1 MVQMYIKKVYHLGN
15 SGHRKSGLKNFFGL
29 FAKNPHLCV
38 NMNLTENI
46 RLALRA
52 ISANKLRTALTL
64 LIIIFGIM
72 ALIGILTATEGINKS
87 VLNSFSE
94 MGSNTFSIK
103 NEGEVRRKR
112 RRKALSAN
120 PVITMLQCQSFKKDY
135 KYPATVTQS
144 IEADGNAVVRYESK
158 KTNPNVRILG
168 VDEDY
173 LKVAGWSVREGR
185 NFSKQEID
193 NGQNVILLGK
203 DLVNKLFDTASGVV
217 GKMIN
222 IGSGKYRVVGLLA
235 AKGASQV
242 SNDNLAMIPVVTAKR
257 TFGDD
262 NSSYAM
268 SVMVNNVSELDRAVD
283 EASGVFRRIRKIRL
297 GDDPD
302 FDISKSDK
310 AAQQTMNVIGNVNI
324 ATVVIGILTLI
335 GAGIGLMNIML
346 VSVNER
352 TREIGVSKAL
362 GATKRVIRIQFL
374 TESTTICVLGG
385 IIGIIM
391 GVIMG
396 NVVGIFL
403 HTPFI
408 MPWVWIISGFIF
420 TFIIGLA
427 AGIYPAILASNLN
440 PVEALRYE

>member
-1 MVQMYIKKVYHLGN
+1 
-15 SGHRKSGLKNFFGL
+15 
-29 FAKNPHLCV
+29 
-38 NMNLTENI
+38 MNLTENI

-52 ISANKLRTALTL
+52 ITANKLRTALTL
-64 LIIIFGIM
+64 MIIIFGIM
-72 ALIGILTATEGINKS
+72 ALIGILTATEGINQS
-87 VLNSFSE
+87 VLSSFSE

-103 NEGEVRRKR
+103 NEGEVRRRR
-112 RRKALSAN
+112 RRKAMTTN
-120 PVITMLQCQSFKKDY
+120 PVITMLQCQEFKKNY

-144 IEADGNAVVRYESK
+144 IEADGNAVVKYESK
-158 KTNPNVRILG
+158 KTNPNVRVIG

-173 LKVAGWSVREGR
+173 LKVSGWSIREGR
-185 NFSKQEID
+185 NFSKQEVD

-203 DLVNKLFDTASGVV
+203 DLVKKIFDTEAGVV

-242 SNDNLAMIPVVTAKR
+242 SNDNIAMIPVVTAKR

-262 NSSYAM
+262 NSSYNM

-283 EASGVFRRIRKIRL
+283 EATGVFRNVRKVRL

-310 AAQQTMNVIGNVNI
+310 AAQQTLDVVGNVNV
-324 ATVVIGILTLI
+324 ATIVIGILTLI

-362 GATKRVIRIQFL
+362 GATKRVIQIQFL
-374 TESTTICVLGG
+374 TESTTICMIGG
-385 IIGIIM
+385 VIGIIM
-391 GVIMG
+391 GVLMG
-396 NVVGIFL
+396 NLVGMAL

-408 MPWVWIISGFIF
+408 MPWMWICIGFVF
-420 TFIIGLA
+420 TFIIGIA

>member
-1 MVQMYIKKVYHLGN
+1 
-15 SGHRKSGLKNFFGL
+15 
-29 FAKNPHLCV
+29 
-38 NMNLTENI
+38 
-46 RLALRA
+46 
-52 ISANKLRTALTL
+52 
-64 LIIIFGIM
+64 
-72 ALIGILTATEGINKS
+72 
-87 VLNSFSE
+87 

-103 NEGEVRRKR
+103 NEGEVRRR
-112 RRKALSAN
+112 RHRKALTVN
-120 PVITMLQCQSFKKDY
+120 PVITMLQCQEFKKNY
-135 KYPATVTQS
+135 HYPATVTQS
-144 IEADGNAVVRYESK
+144 IEADGNAVVKYESK

-168 VDEDY
+168 VDDDY
-173 LKVAGWSVREGR
+173 LKVAGWSIREGR

-203 DLVNKLFDTASGVV
+203 DLVKKIFDTEKDIV

-242 SNDNLAMIPVVTAKR
+242 SNDNIAMIPVVTAKR

-262 NSSYAM
+262 NSSYNM
-268 SVMVNNVSELDRAVD
+268 SVMVNKVSDLGLAMD
-283 EASGVFRRIRKIRL
+283 EAKGVFRNVRKVRL

-302 FDISKSDK
+302 FDISNSDK
-310 AAQQTMNVIGNVNI
+310 TAQQTLDMTSKISM
-324 ATVVIGILTLI
+324 ATIVIGILTLI

-374 TESTTICVLGG
+374 TESTTICMIGG
-385 IIGIIM
+385 MIGIIM
-391 GVIMG
+391 GVIAG
-396 NVVGIFL
+396 NVVSVFL

-408 MPWVWIISGFIF
+408 MPWVWISLGFIF
-420 TFIIGLA
+420 TFLIGIA

>member
-1 MVQMYIKKVYHLGN
+1 MTKIK
-15 SGHRKSGLKNFFGL
+15 
-29 FAKNPHLCV
+29 HLCDS
-38 NMNLTENI
+38 MNLTENI

-52 ISANKLRTALTL
+52 IAANKLRTALTL

-72 ALIGILTATEGINKS
+72 ALIGILTATQGINQS

-103 NEGEVRRKR
+103 NEGEVRRRR
-112 RRKALSAN
+112 RRKALTTN
-120 PVITMLQCQSFKKDY
+120 PAITMLQCQDFKKKY
-135 KYPATVTQS
+135 HYPAMVTQS
-144 IEADGNAVVRYESK
+144 IEADGNAVVKYESK

-168 VDEDY
+168 IDEDY
-173 LKVAGWSVREGR
+173 LKVGGWSISQGR

-203 DLVNKLFDTASGVV
+203 DLVKKLFDKETGVV
-217 GKMIN
+217 GNMVN
-222 IGSGKYRVVGLLA
+222 IGSSKYRVIGLLA

-262 NSSYAM
+262 NSSYTLN
-268 SVMVNNVSELDRAVD
+268 VMVDKIAELDRAVD
-283 EASGVFRRIRKIRL
+283 EANGVFRSVRKVRL

-302 FDISKSDK
+302 FDIAKSDK
-310 AAQQTMNVIGNVNI
+310 AAQQTLDVVGNVNI
-324 ATVVIGILTLI
+324 ATIVIGILTLI

-374 TESTTICVLGG
+374 TESTTICVIGG

-391 GVIMG
+391 GVAAG
-396 NVVGIFL
+396 NVVSVFL

-408 MPWVWIISGFIF
+408 MPWVWIITGFIF
-420 TFIIGLA
+420 TFIIGIA

>member
-1 MVQMYIKKVYHLGN
+1 
-15 SGHRKSGLKNFFGL
+15 
-29 FAKNPHLCV
+29 
-38 NMNLTENI
+38 MNLTENI

-52 ISANKLRTALTL
+52 ITANKLRTALTL

-72 ALIGILTATEGINKS
+72 ALIGILTATEGINQS

-103 NEGEVRRKR
+103 NEGEVRHRR
-112 RRKALSAN
+112 RRKAMVTN
-120 PVITMLQCQSFKKDY
+120 PVITMLQCQSFKKEY
-135 KYPATVTQS
+135 KYPATATVS
-144 IEADGNAVVRYESK
+144 IDADDNAVVKYESK

-173 LKVAGWSVREGR
+173 LKVAGWSIKEGR
-185 NFSKQEID
+185 NFSKQEVD
-193 NGQNVILLGK
+193 NGQDVILLGK
-203 DLVNKLFDTASGVV
+203 DLVKKLFDTEAGII

-262 NSSYAM
+262 NSSYVM
-268 SVMVNNVSELDRAVD
+268 NVMVNNVSELDRAVD
-283 EASGVFRRIRKIRL
+283 EATGVFRNVRKVRI

-310 AAQQTMNVIGNVNI
+310 AAQQTLDVVGNVNI
-324 ATVVIGILTLI
+324 ATIVIGILTLI

-374 TESTTICVLGG
+374 TESTTICVIGG
-385 IIGIIM
+385 VIGIIM
-391 GVIMG
+391 GVMAG
-396 NVVGIFL
+396 NVVSVFL

-408 MPWVWIISGFIF
+408 MPWMWITFGFIF
-420 TFIIGLA
+420 TFLIGIA

>member
-1 MVQMYIKKVYHLGN
+1 
-15 SGHRKSGLKNFFGL
+15 
-29 FAKNPHLCV
+29 
-38 NMNLTENI
+38 MNLTENI

-72 ALIGILTATEGINKS
+72 ALIGILTATEGINQS
-87 VLNSFSE
+87 VLSSFSD

-103 NEGEVRRKR
+103 NEGEVRHR
-112 RRKALSAN
+112 RHRKALTEN
-120 PVITMLQCQSFKKDY
+120 PVITKNY

-144 IEADGNAVVRYESK
+144 IEADGNAVVKYESK

-168 VDEDY
+168 VDDDY
-173 LKVAGWSVREGR
+173 LKVGGWSIKEGR

-203 DLVNKLFDTASGVV
+203 DLVLKLFDNPTDIL

-235 AKGASQV
+235 AKGASMA

-262 NSSYAM
+262 NSSYNL

-283 EASGVFRRIRKIRL
+283 EATGVFRNVRKVRI

-310 AAQQTMNVIGNVNI
+310 AAQQTLDVVGNVNI
-324 ATVVIGILTLI
+324 ATIVIGILTLI

-374 TESTTICVLGG
+374 TESTTICVMGG
-385 IIGIIM
+385 IVGIIM
-391 GVIMG
+391 GVLVG
-396 NVVGIFL
+396 NIVGVFL

-408 MPWVWIISGFIF
+408 MPWVWIIFGFIF
-420 TFIIGLA
+420 TFIIGIA

>member
-1 MVQMYIKKVYHLGN
+1 
-15 SGHRKSGLKNFFGL
+15 
-29 FAKNPHLCV
+29 
-38 NMNLTENI
+38 MNLTENI
-46 RLALRA
+46 RLAIRA
-52 ISANKLRTALTL
+52 ITANKLRTALTL

-72 ALIGILTATEGINKS
+72 ALIGILTATEGINQS
-87 VLNSFSE
+87 VLSSFSE

-103 NEGEVRRKR
+103 NEGEVRRRR
-112 RRKALSAN
+112 RRKALTTN
-120 PVITMLQCQSFKKDY
+120 PAITMLQCQNFKKDY
-135 KYPATVTQS
+135 HYPATTTIS
-144 IEADGNAVVRYESK
+144 IEADGNAVVKYESK

-173 LKVAGWSVREGR
+173 LKVAGWSIKDGR
-185 NFSKQEID
+185 NFSKQEVD
-193 NGQNVILLGK
+193 NGQSVILLGK
-203 DLVNKLFDTASGVV
+203 DLVKKLFDTETGII

-262 NSSYAM
+262 NSSYNL
-268 SVMVNNVSELDRAVD
+268 SVMVDNVAELDRAVD
-283 EASGVFRRIRKIRL
+283 EATGVFRNVRKVRI

-310 AAQQTMNVIGNVNI
+310 AAQQTLDVVGNINI
-324 ATVVIGILTLI
+324 ATIVIGILTLI

-374 TESTTICVLGG
+374 TESTTICVIGG

-391 GVIMG
+391 GVLAG
-396 NVVGIFL
+396 NVVSVFL

-408 MPWVWIISGFIF
+408 MPWMWIIFGLVF
-420 TFIIGLA
+420 TFLIGMA

>member
-1 MVQMYIKKVYHLGN
+1 M
-15 SGHRKSGLKNFFGL
+15 
-29 FAKNPHLCV
+29 P
-38 NMNLTENI
+38 E
-46 RLALRA
+46 
-52 ISANKLRTALTL
+52 
-64 LIIIFGIM
+64 
-72 ALIGILTATEGINKS
+72 
-87 VLNSFSE
+87 
-94 MGSNTFSIK
+94 
-103 NEGEVRRKR
+103 
-112 RRKALSAN
+112 
-120 PVITMLQCQSFKKDY
+120 
-135 KYPATVTQS
+135 
-144 IEADGNAVVRYESK
+144 DGNAVVKYESK
-158 KTNPNVRILG
+158 KTNPNVRVLG

-173 LKVAGWSVREGR
+173 LKVAGWSIREGR
-185 NFSKQEID
+185 NFSKQEVD

-203 DLVNKLFDTASGVV
+203 DLVNKLFDSATNVV

-268 SVMVNNVSELDRAVD
+268 SVMVTNVSELDRAMD
-283 EASGVFRRIRKIRL
+283 EAKGVFQTVRKVRI

-310 AAQQTMNVIGNVNI
+310 AAQQTLSVVGNVNI

-396 NVVGIFL
+396 NVVGVFL

-408 MPWVWIISGFIF
+408 MPWLWIISGFIF
-420 TFIIGLA
+420 TFMIGMA

>member
-1 MVQMYIKKVYHLGN
+1 
-15 SGHRKSGLKNFFGL
+15 
-29 FAKNPHLCV
+29 
-38 NMNLTENI
+38 MNLTENI

-52 ISANKLRTALTL
+52 ITANKLRTALTL

-72 ALIGILTATEGINKS
+72 ALIGILTATEGINQS

-103 NEGEVRRKR
+103 NEGEIRHRRH
-112 RRKALSAN
+112 RKAMVTN
-120 PVITMLQCQSFKKDY
+120 PVITMLQCQSFKKEY
-135 KYPATVTQS
+135 KYPATATVS
-144 IEADGNAVVRYESK
+144 IDADDNAVVKYESK

-173 LKVAGWSVREGR
+173 LKVAGWSIKEGR
-185 NFSKQEID
+185 NFSKQEVD
-193 NGQNVILLGK
+193 NGQDVILLGK
-203 DLVNKLFDTASGVV
+203 DLVKKLFDTETGII

-262 NSSYAM
+262 NSSYVM
-268 SVMVNNVSELDRAVD
+268 NVMVNNVSELDRAVD
-283 EASGVFRRIRKIRL
+283 EATGVFRNVRKVRIA
-297 GDDPD
+297 DDPD

-310 AAQQTMNVIGNVNI
+310 AAQQTLDVVGNVNI
-324 ATVVIGILTLI
+324 ATIVIGILTLI

-374 TESTTICVLGG
+374 TESTTICVIGG

-391 GVIMG
+391 GVMAG
-396 NVVGIFL
+396 NVVSVFL
-403 HTPFI
+403 NTPFI
-408 MPWVWIISGFIF
+408 MPWMWITFGFIF
-420 TFIIGLA
+420 TFLIGIA

>member
-1 MVQMYIKKVYHLGN
+1 
-15 SGHRKSGLKNFFGL
+15 
-29 FAKNPHLCV
+29 
-38 NMNLTENI
+38 MNLTENI

-72 ALIGILTATEGINKS
+72 ALIGILTATEGINQS
-87 VLNSFSE
+87 VLSSFSD

-103 NEGEVRRKR
+103 NEGEVRHR
-112 RRKALSAN
+112 RHRKALTEN
-120 PVITMLQCQSFKKDY
+120 PVITMLQCQDFKKNY

-144 IEADGNAVVRYESK
+144 IEADGNAVVKYESK

-168 VDEDY
+168 VDDDY
-173 LKVAGWSVREGR
+173 LKVGGWSIKEGR

-203 DLVNKLFDTASGVV
+203 DLVLKLFDNPTDIL

-235 AKGASQV
+235 AKGASMA

-262 NSSYAM
+262 NSSYNL

-283 EASGVFRRIRKIRL
+283 EATGVFRNVRKVRI

-310 AAQQTMNVIGNVNI
+310 AAQQTLDVVGNVNI
-324 ATVVIGILTLI
+324 ATIVIGILTLI

-374 TESTTICVLGG
+374 TESTTICVMGG
-385 IIGIIM
+385 IVGIIM
-391 GVIMG
+391 GVLVG
-396 NVVGIFL
+396 NIVGVFL

-408 MPWVWIISGFIF
+408 MPWVWIIFGFIF
-420 TFIIGLA
+420 TFIIGIA

>member
-1 MVQMYIKKVYHLGN
+1 
-15 SGHRKSGLKNFFGL
+15 
-29 FAKNPHLCV
+29 
-38 NMNLTENI
+38 MNLTENI

-52 ISANKLRTALTL
+52 ITANKLRTALTL
-64 LIIIFGIM
+64 LIIVFGIM
-72 ALIGILTATEGINKS
+72 ALIGILTATEGINRS
-87 VLNSFSE
+87 VLSSFSD

-103 NEGEVRRKR
+103 NEGEVRRRR
-112 RRKALSAN
+112 RRKALTTN
-120 PVITMLQCQSFKKDY
+120 PVITMLQCQNFKKNY

-144 IEADGNAVVRYESK
+144 IEADGNAVVKFESK
-158 KTNPNVRILG
+158 KTNPNVRVVG

-173 LKVAGWSVREGR
+173 LKVGGWSIRDGR
-185 NFSKQEID
+185 NFSRQEVD
-193 NGQNVILLGK
+193 NGQNVILIGN
-203 DLVNKLFDTASGVV
+203 DLAKKLFDKETGIV
-217 GKMIN
+217 GSMIN
-222 IGSGKYRVVGLLA
+222 IGSAKYRVVGVLA

-242 SNDNLAMIPVVTAKR
+242 SNDNIAMIPVITAKR

-262 NSSYAM
+262 NTSYVM
-268 SVMVNNVSELDRAVD
+268 NVMVNNVTELDRASD
-283 EASGVFRRIRKIRL
+283 EAMGVFREVRKVRL

-310 AAQQTMNVIGNVNI
+310 AAQQTLDVVGNVNI
-324 ATVVIGILTLI
+324 ATIVIGILTLI

-362 GATKRVIRIQFL
+362 GATKRVIQIQFL
-374 TESTTICVLGG
+374 TESTTICVIGG

-391 GVIMG
+391 GVLMG

-403 HTPFI
+403 HAPFI
-408 MPWVWIISGFIF
+408 MPWVWIIFGFIF
-420 TFIIGLA
+420 TFLIGIA

>member
-1 MVQMYIKKVYHLGN
+1 
-15 SGHRKSGLKNFFGL
+15 
-29 FAKNPHLCV
+29 
-38 NMNLTENI
+38 MNLTENI

-52 ISANKLRTALTL
+52 ITANKLRTALTL

-72 ALIGILTATEGINKS
+72 ALIGILTATEGINQS
-87 VLNSFSE
+87 VLSSFSE

-103 NEGEVRRKR
+103 NEGEVRRRR
-112 RRKALSAN
+112 RRKALTTN
-120 PVITMLQCQSFKKDY
+120 PAITMLQCQNFKKDY
-135 KYPATVTQS
+135 HYPATTTIS
-144 IEADGNAVVRYESK
+144 IEADGNAVVKYESK

-173 LKVAGWSVREGR
+173 LKVAGWSIKDGR
-185 NFSKQEID
+185 NFSKQEVE

-203 DLVNKLFDTASGVV
+203 DLVKKLFDTETGII

-262 NSSYAM
+262 YSSYGLN
-268 SVMVNNVSELDRAVD
+268 VMVNNVSELDRAVD
-283 EASGVFRRIRKIRL
+283 EATGVFRNVRKVRI

-310 AAQQTMNVIGNVNI
+310 AAQQTLDVVGNINI
-324 ATVVIGILTLI
+324 ATIVIGILTLI

-374 TESTTICVLGG
+374 TESTTICVIGG

-391 GVIMG
+391 GVLAG
-396 NVVGIFL
+396 NVVSVFL

-408 MPWVWIISGFIF
+408 MPWLWILFGLVF
-420 TFIIGLA
+420 TFLIGMA

>member
-1 MVQMYIKKVYHLGN
+1 
-15 SGHRKSGLKNFFGL
+15 
-29 FAKNPHLCV
+29 
-38 NMNLTENI
+38 MNLTENI

-52 ISANKLRTALTL
+52 ITANKLRTALTL

-72 ALIGILTATEGINKS
+72 ALIGILTATEGINQS
-87 VLNSFSE
+87 VLASFSD

-103 NEGEVRRKR
+103 NEGEVRHKR
-112 RRKALSAN
+112 HRKALTTNS
-120 PVITMLQCQSFKKDY
+120 VITMLECQNFKKAY
-135 KYPATVTQS
+135 HYPATTTIS
-144 IEADGNAVVRYESK
+144 IEADGAAVVKYESK

-168 VDEDY
+168 VDDDY
-173 LKVAGWSVREGR
+173 LKVGGWSIRDGR
-185 NFSKQEID
+185 NFSKQEVD
-193 NGQNVILLGK
+193 NGENVILLGK
-203 DLVNKLFDTASGVV
+203 DLVKKLFDTPIDVI

-242 SNDNLAMIPVVTAKR
+242 SNDNIAMIPVENAKR

-262 NSSYAM
+262 NSSYNI

-283 EASGVFRRIRKIRL
+283 EATGVFRNVRKVRL

-310 AAQQTMNVIGNVNI
+310 AAQQTLDVVGNVNI
-324 ATVVIGILTLI
+324 ATIVIGILTLI

-374 TESTTICVLGG
+374 TESTTICVIGG
-385 IIGIIM
+385 IIGILM
-391 GVIMG
+391 GVLAG
-396 NVVGIFL
+396 NVVSVFL

-408 MPWVWIISGFIF
+408 MPWVWIIFGFIF
-420 TFIIGLA
+420 TFIIGIA

>member
-1 MVQMYIKKVYHLGN
+1 
-15 SGHRKSGLKNFFGL
+15 
-29 FAKNPHLCV
+29 
-38 NMNLTENI
+38 MNLTENI

-52 ISANKLRTALTL
+52 IAANKLRTALTL

-72 ALIGILTATEGINKS
+72 ALIGILTATQGINQS

-103 NEGEVRRKR
+103 NEGEVRRRR
-112 RRKALSAN
+112 RRKALTTN
-120 PVITMLQCQSFKKDY
+120 PAITMLQCQDFKKKY
-135 KYPATVTQS
+135 HYPAMVTQS
-144 IEADGNAVVRYESK
+144 IEADGNAVVKYESK

-168 VDEDY
+168 IDEDY
-173 LKVAGWSVREGR
+173 LKVGGWSISQGR

-203 DLVNKLFDTASGVV
+203 DLVKKLFDKETGVV
-217 GKMIN
+217 GNMVN
-222 IGSGKYRVVGLLA
+222 IGSSKYRVIGLLA

-262 NSSYAM
+262 NSSYTLN
-268 SVMVNNVSELDRAVD
+268 VMVDKIAELDRAVD
-283 EASGVFRRIRKIRL
+283 EANGVFRSVRKVRL

-302 FDISKSDK
+302 FDIAKSDK
-310 AAQQTMNVIGNVNI
+310 AAQQTLDVVGNVNI
-324 ATVVIGILTLI
+324 ATIVIGILTLI

-374 TESTTICVLGG
+374 TESTTICVIGG

-391 GVIMG
+391 GVAAG
-396 NVVGIFL
+396 NVVSVFL

-408 MPWVWIISGFIF
+408 MPWVWIITGFIF
-420 TFIIGLA
+420 TFIIGIA

>member
-1 MVQMYIKKVYHLGN
+1 
-15 SGHRKSGLKNFFGL
+15 
-29 FAKNPHLCV
+29 
-38 NMNLTENI
+38 MNLTENI

-52 ISANKLRTALTL
+52 ITANKLRTALTL

-72 ALIGILTATEGINKS
+72 ALIGILTATEGINQS
-87 VLNSFSE
+87 VLSSFSE

-103 NEGEVRRKR
+103 SEGEVRRRR
-112 RRKALSAN
+112 RRKAMGTN
-120 PVITMLQCQSFKKDY
+120 PVITMLQCQEFKNNY
-135 KYPATVTQS
+135 TYPATVTQA
-144 IEADGNAVVRYESK
+144 IEADGNAVVKYESK
-158 KTNPNVRILG
+158 KTNPNVRVLG
-168 VDEDY
+168 VDDDY
-173 LKVAGWSVREGR
+173 LKVAGWSIREGR

-203 DLVNKLFDTASGVV
+203 DLVKKIFDTQTDII

-222 IGSGKYRVVGLLA
+222 IGSGKYRVVGLLS

-242 SNDNLAMIPVVTAKR
+242 SNDNIAMIPVMTAKR
-257 TFGDD
+257 TFGDG
-262 NSSYAM
+262 NSSYSM
-268 SVMVNNVSELDRAVD
+268 SVMVNNVAELDRAVD
-283 EASGVFRRIRKIRL
+283 EATGVFRNVRKVRL

-310 AAQQTMNVIGNVNI
+310 AAQQTLSVVSNVNI
-324 ATVVIGILTLI
+324 ATIVIGILTLI

-362 GATKRVIRIQFL
+362 GATKRVIQIQFL
-374 TESTTICVLGG
+374 TESTTICVIGG

-391 GVIMG
+391 GVLAG
-396 NVVGIFL
+396 NIVSVFL

-408 MPWVWIISGFIF
+408 MPWLWITFGFIF
-420 TFIIGLA
+420 TFIIGIA